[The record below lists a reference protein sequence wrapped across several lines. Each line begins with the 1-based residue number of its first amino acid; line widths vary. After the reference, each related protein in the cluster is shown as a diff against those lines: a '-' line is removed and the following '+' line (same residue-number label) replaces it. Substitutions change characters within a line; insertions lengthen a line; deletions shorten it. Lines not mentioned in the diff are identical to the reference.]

1 MLKIKEYKQYDT
13 KWAAHNYSARG
24 EKKTIKSSGCGV
36 TCAAMVIQTLRPD
49 IKVTPVTTAEWSMKN
64 GYKALNQGTY
74 YTYFKPQ
81 FKKYGLICNQI
92 NSSSIYGNTKSSA
105 HKKAKAAL
113 SSGDI
118 LIACM
123 GKGRWT
129 SSGHFVVVYGYDGT
143 HVYISD
149 PASTAANRAK
159 ATWGDFAKEVKYYFQ
174 CSIGTRRMTNAKCNL
189 YKKCDIKK
197 GKYDALKNGTW
208 ISHIY
213 DLKNGW
219 SICLYANH
227 VGYVKNTAIEKS
239 GLSAYKTGK
248 VIHSSVFKKSNS
260 KAAKNIGTVP
270 AGAKVKVITRRKY
283 WTNVLYG
290 GKTGYISTKNI

>member
-1 MLKIKEYKQYDT
+1 MLKVKAYKQYDT

-81 FKKYGLICNQI
+81 FKIYGLTCNQI
-92 NSSSIYGNTKSSA
+92 NSSSIYGDTKSSA
-105 HKKAKAAL
+105 HKKARAAL

-143 HVYISD
+143 YVYISD
-149 PASTAANRAK
+149 SASTAANRAK
-159 ATWGDFAKEVKYYFQ
+159 ATWGDFAKEVKYYFH
-174 CSIGTRRMTNAKCNL
+174 CSTGARCLTNAKCNL

-197 GKYDALKNGTW
+197 GKYDALKKGTW

-227 VGYVKNTAIEKS
+227 VGYVKNTAIGKS
-239 GLSAYKTGK
+239 GLSAYKTAK

-260 KAAKNIGTVP
+260 KAAKSIGTVP
-270 AGAKVKVITRRKY
+270 AGTKVKVITRRKY